1 MVGVVTMV
9 ALSAVVGS
17 VHGQGLLEQP
27 KPVCP
32 LAEGNF
38 NELYAV
44 AVYLADSERMEE
56 AELCLADAIA
66 ASMPAFTL
74 LSDIATIKGE

>member
-1 MVGVVTMV
+1 MV
-9 ALSAVVGS
+9 AAAVLALALVGT
-17 VHGQGLLEQP
+17 VQGQGLLETP

-32 LAEGNF
+32 LADGNF

-44 AVYLADSERMEE
+44 AVYLADAERIEE

-74 LSDIATIKGE
+74 LSDINTVNRE

>member
-1 MVGVVTMV
+1 MVAAAAVL
-9 ALSAVVGS
+9 ALSALVGAAQ
-17 VHGQGLLEQP
+17 GQGLLETP

-44 AVYLADSERMEE
+44 AVYLADAERIEE

-74 LSDIATIKGE
+74 LSDINTINGE